1 MMPKPIY
8 LLAALAALLFSGCIY
23 LFRTVEVEPIDPAQA
38 PVNVSTPVKVHL
50 LDGTIALFPNGA
62 VFKDEAI
69 AGLGTRYSLLLDS
82 SFQVG
87 RIPLDRV
94 AALETYD
101 ERVLKGPSVVASL
114 LATGATV
121 AATPFLLV
129 AIFGSCPTIYSQD
142 GATPLL
148 EAESFSNSIVPLFE
162 MRDVDR
168 LHARPDV
175 AGRLELDVRNEAL
188 ETHYINHLELVEVT
202 HAPGAFAVPAEGG
215 SAWVLSNFVAAS
227 LLTDRAGRDVSAILE
242 VADGEA
248 YRTSD
253 RVLDGVH
260 ADDLTD
266 YIDLALLAPAA
277 DTVAVRLRLRNSL
290 LNTVLFYD
298 FMLKAQGAR
307 ALEWMSTELST
318 VQAAVTMGD
327 FYTRHMGLRVQVREG
342 DVYRE
347 VGRVREVGPIAWS
360 DVAVPVPVP
369 PGDSL
374 HIRLSFVADA
384 WRIDHA
390 SVAADVRREP
400 IRRLPLH
407 RVLDADQE
415 ADPEALQKLSRPDE
429 DYLITLPGD
438 RFWVQFETDP
448 PPADRE
454 RTYFVAAQGYYTEW
468 VRGDWVRETKEPMP
482 FEASTETLLQA
493 LHRWKEAK
501 PEFEARFEATKIP
514 VRGSK

>member
-1 MMPKPIY
+1 MTPKPVH
-8 LLAALAALLFSGCIY
+8 LLAALAALLLSGCIY
-23 LFRTVEVEPIDPAQA
+23 LFRTVEVEPIDPARA

-50 LDGTIALFPNGA
+50 LDGTTALFPNGA
-62 VFKDEAI
+62 VFKDEEI
-69 AGLGTRYSLLLDS
+69 AGLGTQYTLLLDS

-266 YIDLALLAPAA
+266 YIDLALSAPAA

-360 DVAVPVPVP
+360 GRRRARPGAAGRQP
-369 PGDSL
+369 PTSVSPSSRTRGG
-374 HIRLSFVADA
+374 F
-384 WRIDHA
+384 DHT

-400 IRRLPLH
+400 HPTSAAPSRAQCRPRGRPGSTSKAQSPRRRLPHHPARRPFLGPVRDRPAARRPRADLLRCGAGLLH
-407 RVLDADQE
+407 RVG
-415 ADPEALQKLSRPDE
+415 
-429 DYLITLPGD
+429 PG
-438 RFWVQFETDP
+438 RLG
-448 PPADRE
+448 A
-454 RTYFVAAQGYYTEW
+454 
-468 VRGDWVRETKEPMP
+468 
-482 FEASTETLLQA
+482 
-493 LHRWKEAK
+493 
-501 PEFEARFEATKIP
+501 
-514 VRGSK
+514 